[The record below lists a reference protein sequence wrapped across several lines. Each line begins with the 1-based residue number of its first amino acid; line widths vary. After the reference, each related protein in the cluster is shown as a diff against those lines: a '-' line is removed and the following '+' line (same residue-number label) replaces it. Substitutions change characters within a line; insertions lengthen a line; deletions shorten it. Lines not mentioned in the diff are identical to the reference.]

1 MRRTLPL
8 VVLLVFFICFL
19 NACGKV
25 SSTAGQTVAT
35 PTRST
40 ATPVPSPTNAERVK
54 TLLQNSDEALKNLQS
69 VHFGLAA
76 SSQVG
81 PLQAHINSL
90 VPASILQALEPEASG
105 RYNNHI
111 VGNGDEIRP
120 DQLAIHLEQQNHA
133 GDDVG
138 SGWPFSLTESTKDGK
153 VYFRATLQSDHMI
166 GLQDTHWYVV
176 PQATWQSYFG
186 NDFHTQTGTAQVN
199 AFLELALQKGT
210 LSDKGNESKD
220 GQQLQHIEASFAK
233 DTLPDVLALDYQ
245 DKIMNRVQ
253 LRPGIDKNGKA
264 SIDVWIDNHTF
275 YIHSFTMQASYDEIL
290 SDGSS
295 RPIAIA
301 LTFNLSKFNAVEA
314 ITIPNDATPIDD
326 LSKIAL
332 MS

>member
-8 VVLLVFFICFL
+8 VVLLIFFICFL
-19 NACGKV
+19 NACGNA
-25 SSTAGQTVAT
+25 SSTAGQTAAT

-40 ATPVPSPTNAERVK
+40 AIPVPSPTNAERIK
-54 TLLQNSDEALKNLQS
+54 TLLQNSNEALKNLQS
-69 VHFGLAA
+69 VHFDLTA

-90 VPASILQALEPEASG
+90 VPASILQVLEPESSG

-120 DQLAIHLEQQNHA
+120 DQSTIHLEQMHA
-133 GDDVG
+133 GDEAG
-138 SGWPFSLTESTKDGK
+138 SGWPFSLTESAKDGK
-153 VYFRATLQSDHMI
+153 VYFRGALQGDHMI
-166 GLQDTHWYVV
+166 SLQDIRWFVV
-176 PQATWQSYFG
+176 PHTIWQSYFG
-186 NDFHTQTGTAQVN
+186 NDFHTQTGAAQVN

-210 LSDKGNESKD
+210 LSDKGSESKN

-245 DKIMNRVQ
+245 DKILNSVQ
-253 LRPGIDKNGKA
+253 LQPGTDKNGKA
-264 SIDVWIDNHTF
+264 SIDVWIDKQTF
-275 YIHSFTMQASYDEIL
+275 CIHNFTMQASYEEIL

-295 RPIAIA
+295 RPITIA

-314 ITIPNDATPIDD
+314 ITIPNAATSIDD

-332 MS
+332 MG